1 MNIMEESAGSA
12 FSIAG
17 FTVFL
22 TRVSKS
28 HLSNTYLPSGVLTFI
43 SFVGF
48 LIPVDMI
55 PGRMSLLVTIFL
67 MLVNISQMA
76 NHRGPVV
83 SKIKWWIASDT
94 TQLRISISDKRLDCI
109 GFVVPHV
116 YLLCSHGPV
125 RVCHI
130 ARDQISETE
139 QRTREQERRQVW
151 QDGGEKMFHD
161 WPPCLESVYRAPWSC
176 SGHLLFC
183 RMQLWGQKL
192 LS

>member
-1 MNIMEESAGSA
+1 MIFIYGGSQCKVYLKVYETNINYLSNSNVTELFDLRFDTLNMNIMEESAGSA

-83 SKIKWWIASDT
+83 SKIK
-94 TQLRISISDKRLDCI
+94 
-109 GFVVPHV
+109 
-116 YLLCSHGPV
+116 
-125 RVCHI
+125 
-130 ARDQISETE
+130 
-139 QRTREQERRQVW
+139 
-151 QDGGEKMFHD
+151 
-161 WPPCLESVYRAPWSC
+161 
-176 SGHLLFC
+176 
-183 RMQLWGQKL
+183 
-192 LS
+192 